1 MTTATSITRKSKSN
15 LALAFILL
23 PKEKRHAMTVL
34 YAFCRQIDDIAD
46 AINIEVPQKRLL
58 LAQWREDLSKVYV
71 NSSPSLE
78 INQELAPIILKF
90 QLPKT
95 LFEELFKGVET
106 DLEKNRFANMEELE
120 QYCYRVASVPG
131 LLSIEIFGYSNPK
144 TRQYAIYLGK
154 ALQLTNVL
162 RDVASDA
169 KRNRI
174 YLPLSQLHAFG
185 VTEEEILQGIF
196 SDRYLQLARSIAAR
210 ARDFYQLASQCLPP
224 EDRHA
229 MIAAELMGKIY
240 WELLKKLEQ
249 IQFNVFHNPK
259 PKLSR
264 ARKLSL
270 ILMAL
275 AHKYLHTPRLKYGL
289 S

>member
-23 PKEKRHAMTVL
+23 PKEKRYAMTVL

-46 AINIEVPQKRLL
+46 AINIEVPQKRHL

-95 LFEELFKGVET
+95 LFEELFKGVEM

-144 TRQYAIYLGK
+144 TRQYAVCLGK

-259 PKLSR
+259 PKLSKTK
-264 ARKLSL
+264 KLSL

>member
-23 PKEKRHAMTVL
+23 PKEKRYAMTVL

-46 AINIEVPQKRLL
+46 AINIEVPQKRHLL
-58 LAQWREDLSKVYV
+58 TQWREDLSKVYV

-95 LFEELFKGVET
+95 LFEELFKGVEM

-144 TRQYAIYLGK
+144 TRQYAVCLGK

-162 RDVASDA
+162 RDRSLRRKTKQD
-169 KRNRI
+169 
-174 YLPLSQLHAFG
+174 LPAAFP
-185 VTEEEILQGIF
+185 TPCL
-196 SDRYLQLARSIAAR
+196 RS
-210 ARDFYQLASQCLPP
+210 
-224 EDRHA
+224 H
-229 MIAAELMGKIY
+229 
-240 WELLKKLEQ
+240 
-249 IQFNVFHNPK
+249 
-259 PKLSR
+259 
-264 ARKLSL
+264 
-270 ILMAL
+270 
-275 AHKYLHTPRLKYGL
+275 
-289 S
+289 